1 MAELAFDDTE
11 QMPYPSADDGLD
23 ARDLLGQRTHGFD
36 FDQQLAQYRVHGH
49 MPLYIVLGVGP
60 LIHALVASIGKH
72 IRLLTLQQAVVQDH
86 GIEVSDGA
94 EYGVHQTGICNHTD
108 VRLHAE
114 ESLLTLLAW
123 VHLRV
128 TLTAG
133 MLSRTRRRHQ
143 RGIDHCAL
151 RSLRPLASN
160 NSMTVARTRFT
171 SLFFSRALQKHKMV
185 LSFGSRSS
193 QAPRPAKS
201 PNSDTSYSVSSI
213 AGYSAQTAVAW
224 SGCTAGTPLGAAG
237 GNV

>member
-23 ARDLLGQRTHGFD
+23 ARDLRGQRTHGFD

-72 IRLLTLQQAVVQDH
+72 IRLLTMQQAVVQDH

-143 RGIDHCAL
+143 RGIDHCAPAQPQAL
-151 RSLRPLASN
+151 GVQQQHDCCKDSLYQL
-160 NSMTVARTRFT
+160 
-171 SLFFSRALQKHKMV
+171 V
-185 LSFGSRSS
+185 L
-193 QAPRPAKS
+193 
-201 PNSDTSYSVSSI
+201 
-213 AGYSAQTAVAW
+213 
-224 SGCTAGTPLGAAG
+224 L
-237 GNV
+237 